1 MILQVLSPSPL
12 HITSSLGSSRDA
24 PVPCPGPGRSKPSV
38 RPKPPRKRLG
48 VERRESLGQLR
59 RRLFHPQRPRRRR
72 PRHQPRVALER
83 RVRLAGEH
91 AQPARSRGPQRV
103 LREHSVDGP
112 PQRRRRVPGALVARR
127 ALLEPAREARVPP
140 VELVVPLAAR
150 EGGERGVLDDDD
162 VAAATAAAAAAS
174 VDGARGEGRL
184 VLALEDARELRREA
198 ADDLVLG
205 VDEAEADLGGV
216 PGEGDALFLF
226 LVWFRG
232 TWSGGRER
240 ALTEKW
246 SRSTKPDRQK
256 KGISSCFSSVV
267 FRRSLL
273 LDCSSITSTAKES
286 THSTKRA
293 MFQNLERDAWTGAGL
308 RNVRVFAKRNHRLD
322 QDKLLSL
329 LSPYPQRVARRH
341 FSSNCSGKRRLHRES
356 VRALSFSRA
365 ISVCSSERAK

>member
-1 MILQVLSPSPL
+1 MSSHLRPVKEASAAFLTTTTSP
-12 HITSSLGSSRDA
+12 
-24 PVPCPGPGRSKPSV
+24 
-38 RPKPPRKRLG
+38 
-48 VERRESLGQLR
+48 
-59 RRLFHPQRPRRRR
+59 
-72 PRHQPRVALER
+72 
-83 RVRLAGEH
+83 
-91 AQPARSRGPQRV
+91 
-103 LREHSVDGP
+103 P
-112 PQRRRRVPGALVARR
+112 PQLPPPPLPSTAPGEKVGLSLPWR
-127 ALLEPAREARVPP
+127 
-140 VELVVPLAAR
+140 
-150 EGGERGVLDDDD
+150 
-162 VAAATAAAAAAS
+162 
-174 VDGARGEGRL
+174 
-184 VLALEDARELRREA
+184 LRREA